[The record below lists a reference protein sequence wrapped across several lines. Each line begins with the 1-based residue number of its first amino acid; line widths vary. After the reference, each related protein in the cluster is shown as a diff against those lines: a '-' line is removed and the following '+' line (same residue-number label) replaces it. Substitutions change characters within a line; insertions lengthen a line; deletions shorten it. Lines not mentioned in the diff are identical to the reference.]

1 MHPYVHHQL
10 ITERQD
16 ELARMASRVRPSRT
30 TARHQMRENAGWLL
44 VHVGLRLA
52 LGRNGQS
59 AAARPA

>member
-1 MHPYVHHQL
+1 MHPYVHQQL

-16 ELARMASRVRPSRT
+16 ELARVASRVRPSRT

-52 LGRNGQS
+52 LGRDGQS